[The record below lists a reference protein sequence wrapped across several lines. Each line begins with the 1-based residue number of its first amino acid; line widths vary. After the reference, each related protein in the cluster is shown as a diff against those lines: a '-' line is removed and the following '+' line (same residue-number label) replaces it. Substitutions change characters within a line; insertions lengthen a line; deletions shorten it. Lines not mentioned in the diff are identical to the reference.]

1 MICGGGSTCVAPARL
16 RSSTTS
22 NQATSVRTLLSVAL
36 LAVSITAQIT
46 PVFINGNIW
55 DGNGGPLVA
64 SNVYHITSTGGGCG
78 INVPLG
84 QVLTIQAGTVIKV
97 GGCFN
102 VQGVVNAQGS
112 VSQPITITSIRDDS
126 AGGDTNGDGG
136 ATSPAAG
143 DWPQMD
149 IGGTVSTFA
158 WCNWRYGGASLS
170 SSIALRARPHVFRDC
185 KFEDMASDALEGAQE
200 VTVERCEFNDL
211 GGIPVVDLWLKNLPQ
226 FLDNTATNCA
236 MGEYARV
243 VSASG
248 FLGNMVMDHRFTIN
262 STGVFVFDTS
272 NPSSLRIPAGT
283 HMTLPAGTVFKFARG
298 AVRSN
303 GSLITQGTPA
313 QPVVFTSFEDDAF
326 GGDTAN
332 DGNATQPAPGDWTE
346 IALELSD
353 TSDLQH
359 VVIRY
364 AGVGV
369 GGRAMI
375 ASGSSATI
383 SNTTIEHSNGDAI
396 AIHNI
401 GSPPMVITDCLFQD
415 NSGLPIRNIHWRELE
430 QCLRNVAVNNGAG
443 NHYRVAPGTVTT
455 AIKIGTEN
463 FPGSVLE
470 LGNRTVVGSGGRF
483 ELGPGTILKFTSAAF
498 GASGF
503 TLSAPFSHLH
513 LRGTARLPIV
523 LTSFKDDSWGGD
535 TNGDGNASQPA
546 PGDIQK
552 ILFGPSAG
560 NSVIENVLVRYGSGK
575 CIENLSPSIT
585 LRSVRVDYSSDA
597 GFRLHTCTGSANNLI
612 AYGCV
617 GNGIELVNGTYDLL
631 HATAAENGGDGIVR
645 PSLWAGDVINSNA
658 WGNIGNN
665 LDVPAGQVFASNGVG
680 PALAGSNGNVNVD
693 PQFVDAANGDLH
705 LLATSPCLGIADV
718 ATAILVVKDHDETSR
733 LQDHALNGSML
744 PDMGAYELAAF
755 ALQVGG
761 VPTIGSTMTFTVQG
775 PAGVG
780 VSFLSL
786 SPSPGFLLAPLGFAL
801 IGFPNA
807 ALSGVQLVG
816 QPANFS
822 IPFNPAL
829 RGVTFDVQGLGLQ
842 FGAGLL
848 GGFTNVDRNQVY
860 FQ

>member
-1 MICGGGSTCVAPARL
+1 M
-16 RSSTTS
+16 
-22 NQATSVRTLLSVAL
+22 RTLLSVAL

-46 PVFINGNIW
+46 PVLINGNIW

-78 INVPLG
+78 INVPSG

-143 DWPQMD
+143 DWGTID
-149 IGGTVSTFA
+149 CGGSGST
-158 WCNWRYGGASLS
+158 WDGCNFRYGGTATT
-170 SSIALRARPHVFRDC
+170 AAMELRLQHHVLRDC
-185 KFEDMASDALEGAQE
+185 RFEDMLEDGLQGAPNL
-200 VTVERCEFNDL
+200 TAERCHFENL
-211 GGIPVVDLWLKNLPQ
+211 GGIPVADL
-226 FLDNTATNCA
+226 FLHHLENFIDNTAMNCA
-236 MGEYARV
+236 GGEYAQV
-243 VSASG
+243 VSTAGFSG
-248 FLGNMVMDHRFTIN
+248 NLLVDHRFSIN
-262 STGVFVFDTS
+262 GAGVFVFASTTTAVRV
-272 NPSSLRIPAGT
+272 LAGT
-283 HMTLPAGTVFKFARG
+283 TMTLPAGTVFKFRRG
-298 AVRSN
+298 RLTSL
-303 GSLITQGTPA
+303 GSVVAQGTPA

-346 IALELSD
+346 IALELGD

-364 AGVGV
+364 AGVGVGV

-401 GSPPMVITDCLFQD
+401 GSPPMVITDCLFQN

-430 QCLRNVAVNNGAG
+430 QCQRNVAINNGAG

-483 ELGPGTILKFTSAAF
+483 ELGPGTILKFTSAAY

-645 PSLWAGDVINSNA
+645 PSLWSGDVVNSNA

-665 LDVPAGQVFASNGVG
+665 LDVPAGQVFSSNGVG
-680 PALAGSNGNVNVD
+680 PALAGSNGNVDVD

-816 QPANFS
+816 QPASFS